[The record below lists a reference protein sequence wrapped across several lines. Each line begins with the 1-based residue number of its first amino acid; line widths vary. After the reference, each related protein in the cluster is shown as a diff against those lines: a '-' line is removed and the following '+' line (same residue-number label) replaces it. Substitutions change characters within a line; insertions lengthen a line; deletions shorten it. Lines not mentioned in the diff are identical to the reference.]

1 MGHHLVISCA
11 FIQLQ
16 SQQIGEPKI
25 DGSNYSECQ
34 ARCDVGN
41 MEEEGDWNEWG
52 GVIYILVEW
61 LRWNELGPPH
71 LLLNQEETPASYD

>member
-16 SQQIGEPKI
+16 SQQIGEPKMEVI
-25 DGSNYSECQ
+25 IRNARRDVMSGTWKKRAIEMSE
-34 ARCDVGN
+34 
-41 MEEEGDWNEWG
+41 G